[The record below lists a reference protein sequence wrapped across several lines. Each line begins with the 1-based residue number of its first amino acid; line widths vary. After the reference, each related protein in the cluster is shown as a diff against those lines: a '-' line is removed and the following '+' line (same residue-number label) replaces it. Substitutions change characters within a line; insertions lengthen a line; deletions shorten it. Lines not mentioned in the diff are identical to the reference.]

1 MCFCRGYGRYRV
13 RRLVVHGGR
22 RRNSRGGGG
31 GLGVG
36 CRDGSFEKKETEEQR
51 KLFNKFKN
59 AFIKRLQL
67 LWGDEVM
74 KHRNTRR
81 WYRYC

>member
-36 CRDGSFEKKETEEQR
+36 CRDGSL
-51 KLFNKFKN
+51 KL
-59 AFIKRLQL
+59 R
-67 LWGDEVM
+67 
-74 KHRNTRR
+74 
-81 WYRYC
+81 